1 MSADSGKSDD
11 KKVLQGFHMQ
21 IPTQQP
27 KLHKKR
33 KRELSNTL
41 DLSSSSSSSSDEDE
55 DTKKESTSIKPRLEN
70 GKVKEMQAKEEESS
84 QSATPDEPLNLLRKG
99 PAHLQAQQP
108 EGWRV
113 KLYRLNAD
121 GSWDDCGTGRIAC
134 LYKQQPKE
142 TPNTS
147 GDAWIYQELK
157 EPTLCMQSEVNN
169 ATAAA
174 PRILL
179 RTRILL
185 RDAYQRQGEN
195 IITWC
200 EPYLEDGNASQGV
213 DLALSFQDNSGCLDI
228 WRQITQVQSRAAD
241 LFRRA
246 GVGASVMNVD
256 ADSSSDPGET
266 TVTVNPTNAPVGA
279 VTHTVAV
286 PHPTSLQQQ
295 EAWVNVA
302 SKMEKQSMGGE
313 GSQQMQQHFE
323 DSYNEN
329 SPLQQPLNLTQ
340 SPQLPNPPTL
350 QKLEEIA
357 DTIASIQHIQQR
369 EALAMFISQ
378 NECQYLKSLIS
389 LFPSAEA
396 RGDYASLA
404 TLAACAKTILLLNDP
419 ALIELI
425 VSDAQI
431 FEDVCATLE
440 YDPDLRDK
448 ANHRWFL
455 RERAKFRTVVFMED
469 EELVEAIHRSF
480 RVTYLRDT
488 LLRPTMDESSLS
500 TLLSLQTFTHAD
512 VVKGVTKSP
521 VEAEDKSELLKDSY
535 LAKII
540 RVLGREL
547 LSISA
552 LEWDEVES
560 LPTGSDVRAYL
571 AQRAEDIA
579 VDASTVATPGRL
591 QQSRKATIWKQ
602 HLMPQDGS
610 LASRRAR
617 RRGSLSFLREL
628 FNMVRNSLQQTDQDD
643 FFAVLVSMEVDLSYG
658 QEGEHAME
666 ESNRGKVVNLLSL
679 LGTILS
685 DPNIDVT
692 EKGSALEIVAGI
704 AVHDTSLIR
713 SRCLDCYES
722 AKMETSRSMR
732 PRPNEKKHIIFQCP
746 PNDLLGSLLFLL
758 ATETDAGVLL
768 QVSEIMR
775 IILDTDMMGD
785 HGPMGASFSDKSE
798 EIPPSGQNTSHEHPN
813 HQSGSTTEQNKFLS
827 MFYEHYIQWL
837 AAPFQYTVFHPVLRM
852 RKKDLS
858 HQPPRVMMKALEDFE
873 KGSYNKN
880 QILRIVP
887 LSALRSSF
895 AVELLSFCVRA
906 HVYRMKCYLLRSGVL
921 GSVLRLLK
929 PATSFEPLSGDRC
942 LKLAALRFLREIL
955 SVNDEFYHRHI
966 IQHNLFGPVFEAFR
980 ANPVGD
986 NLVSS
991 ATVEMCDFIHS
1002 ENINSLIEH
1011 IVTKHLSVEGTTNP
1025 SLEDL
1030 SSTYVNTLT
1039 VLRTAYEKNL
1049 KEAHMSKS
1057 VDGKGEATMNGGS
1070 RYTAGSERTILNEKA
1085 SEDQRKFRE
1094 VDNEEAY
1101 FEGDDEE
1108 PSSGDYRS
1116 STQGVTENHDN
1127 ASNLFS
1133 FVQTP
1138 MVRGGST
1145 SSFAGIQQTAQGKM
1159 EEKCPGS

>member
-1 MSADSGKSDD
+1 MSSESGKSDD
-11 KKVLQGFHMQ
+11 KKVLHGFHMQ

-33 KRELSNTL
+33 KRELGSTL

-55 DTKKESTSIKPRLEN
+55 DTKRAPSSMKRLLGN
-70 GKVKEMQAKEEESS
+70 GKGRELHAKEEESS
-84 QSATPDEPLNLLRKG
+84 GSATPDEPLNLLRKG

-134 LYKQQPKE
+134 LYKQQTKE
-142 TPNTS
+142 TANAA

-157 EPTLCMQSEVNN
+157 EPTLCMQSEV
-169 ATAAA
+169 TAAA
-174 PRILL
+174 ARILL

-228 WRQITQVQSRAAD
+228 WRQITQVQSKAAE

-256 ADSSSDPGET
+256 ADTSEPGET
-266 TVTVNPTNAPVGA
+266 TVNVNQTNGTVGA

-302 SKMEKQSMGGE
+302 SKMEKQSMGGD
-313 GSQQMQQHFE
+313 GNQQMQQMQQHFE

-357 DTIASIQHIQQR
+357 DTIASIQHLQQR

-455 RERAKFRTVVFMED
+455 RERAKFRTVVLMDD

-500 TLLSLQTFTHAD
+500 TLSSLQTFTHAD

-552 LEWDEVES
+552 LEWEEVES
-560 LPTGSDVRAYL
+560 LPAESDVQAYL
-571 AQRAEDIA
+571 VQRAEDIA
-579 VDASTVATPGRL
+579 VDASTVATPAPL
-591 QQSRKATIWKQ
+591 TQSRKATIWKQ
-602 HLMPQDGS
+602 HLMPQDVS
-610 LASRRAR
+610 LVSRRAR

-658 QEGEHAME
+658 EDGELAME
-666 ESNRGKVVNLLSL
+666 ENNKGKVVNLLSL

-722 AKMETSRSMR
+722 AKMETSQSMR

-746 PNDLLGSLLFLL
+746 PNDLLASLLFLL
-758 ATETDAGVLL
+758 ATEIDAGVLL

-837 AAPFQYTVFHPVLRM
+837 AAPFQYAIFYPLLRM
-852 RKKDLS
+852 RKKDVS
-858 HQPPRVMMKALEDFE
+858 HQPPRVMMQALEDFE

-880 QILRIVP
+880 QILRSVP

-906 HVYRMKCYLLRSGVL
+906 HVYRMKCYLLRSGIL

-929 PATSFEPLSGDRC
+929 PANPSEPLSGDRC

-1049 KEAHMSKS
+1049 KEAPMSES
-1057 VDGKGEATMNGGS
+1057 VDGKSEATINGGT
-1070 RYTAGSERTILNEKA
+1070 RYTGGSERTILNEKA

-1101 FEGDDEE
+1101 FEGDDDD

-1116 STQGVTENHDN
+1116 NTQDG

-1133 FVQTP
+1133 FVQTS
-1138 MVRGGST
+1138 MTRGGS
-1145 SSFAGIQQTAQGKM
+1145 SSTFAGDQQTAQGKM
-1159 EEKCPGS
+1159 EEKCPGN